1 MDLPHA
7 NIASN
12 FLIRIEEFPSSF
24 TILTNECK
32 NKSYQII
39 QSIEKDDL
47 LTYQFQSNLINFF
60 YFENKG
66 SVCIDFKN
74 V

>member
-32 NKSYQII
+32 NKSY
-39 QSIEKDDL
+39 
-47 LTYQFQSNLINFF
+47 
-60 YFENKG
+60 
-66 SVCIDFKN
+66 
-74 V
+74 